1 MSKELEML
9 REMAKQF
16 AEIAPFVRCP
26 KCDTAQEVY
35 THIDDRMVNAADLR
49 RILARLEAAERVAD
63 VVADAEIELR
73 DDHIRVAQIDYEQ
86 LANALRAYRALDT
99 KEPT

>member
-9 REMAKQF
+9 REMAKQIP
-16 AEIAPFVRCP
+16 ETAPFVRCP

-49 RILARLEAAERVAD
+49 AILARLEAAELVCESAVQYSVEGSMLVFVA
-63 VVADAEIELR
+63 VNKE
-73 DDHIRVAQIDYEQ
+73 
-86 LANALRAYRALDT
+86 ALRAYRDLDAP
-99 KEPT
+99 KQEKP